1 MKKLLDL
8 FWIMNIIAILTIVAP
23 VFLAGLGFN
32 LLKYFDEHFWVK
44 LIYIL
49 LSLGSGVL
57 WIYCFINAH
66 KVSKN
71 PIHTFMLFMF
81 NAIYLIF
88 YYYWFYIRNRNKK
101 SNVV

>member
-8 FWIMNIIAILTIVAP
+8 FWIMNIIAVSTMIYPL
-23 VFLAGLGFN
+23 FLAEFGINFFKFFN
-32 LLKYFDEHFWVK
+32 DY
-44 LIYIL
+44 LIVRIVFIV
-49 LSLGSGVL
+49 LSLGSGFL
-57 WIYCFINAH
+57 WVYCFINAH

-88 YYYWFYIRNRNKK
+88 YYYWFYIRKRNMK
-101 SNVV
+101 